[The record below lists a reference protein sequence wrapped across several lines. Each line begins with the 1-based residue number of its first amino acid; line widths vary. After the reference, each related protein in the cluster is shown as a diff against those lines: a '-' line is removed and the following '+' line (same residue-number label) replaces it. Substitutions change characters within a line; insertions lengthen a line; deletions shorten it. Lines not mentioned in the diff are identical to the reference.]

1 MGRVIAALTAVVVLA
16 GCTLAQVGGL
26 AEPPVKIGLF
36 GQDFS
41 PASRDVIAREADVIV
56 NHGFSWNVMEPTPE
70 GYDFGPADVV
80 DAFAAE
86 HGMEEI
92 GVHFVWDQALL
103 DDTPAWVHA
112 ISDPD
117 ELRAVLRRR
126 AETIFARYPGLDRLD
141 VVNEPLEI
149 SGGALYANHFRQVLG
164 DDYVAELFGIVRAAA
179 PADTE
184 LFVNENFVEYFPA
197 KADGLVTLVQGLLDA
212 GVAVDGVGLQSHFM
226 FGEPDFDLMRTT
238 GDRLEALGVKVFLTE
253 LDVPV
258 AADVADRATVQAQRY
273 RNAVETC
280 LGWDSCDVVNV
291 WGVDDGHTWL
301 DGILGP
307 GTDPLL
313 YDRDLRPKPAYF
325 AFREALLAGRP
336 GT

>member
-1 MGRVIAALTAVVVLA
+1 MLTAVGLLA

-26 AEPPVKIGLF
+26 SRPPVKIGLF

-41 PASRDVIAREADVIV
+41 PASREVIAREADVIV
-56 NHGFSWNVMEPTPE
+56 NHGFSWNVMEPAPE
-70 GYDFGPADVV
+70 QYDFGPADVV
-80 DAFAAE
+80 DAFATD

-103 DDTPAWVHA
+103 DDTPAWVLA
-112 ISDPD
+112 IDDPD
-117 ELRAVLRRR
+117 ELRAVLGRR
-126 AETIFARYPGLDRLD
+126 AEGIFERYPGLDRID

-149 SGGALYANHFRQVLG
+149 SGGGLYPNHFRQVLG
-164 DDYVAELFGIVRAAA
+164 DDYIAELFGIVRAAA
-179 PADTE
+179 PAGTE

-212 GVAVDGVGLQSHFM
+212 GVTVDGVGFQSHFM
-226 FGEPDFDLMRTT
+226 FGAPDFDLMRAT
-238 GDRLEALGVKVFLTE
+238 GERLEALGVKVFLTE

-258 AADVADRATVQAQRY
+258 AADVPDRPTVQAERY
-273 RNAVETC
+273 RRAVETC
-280 LGWDSCDVVNV
+280 LGWTTCDVINV

-301 DGILGP
+301 DGVLGP

-313 YDRDLRPKPAYF
+313 YDRDRQPKPAYF
-325 AFREALLAGRP
+325 AFREALLAARRGA
-336 GT
+336 